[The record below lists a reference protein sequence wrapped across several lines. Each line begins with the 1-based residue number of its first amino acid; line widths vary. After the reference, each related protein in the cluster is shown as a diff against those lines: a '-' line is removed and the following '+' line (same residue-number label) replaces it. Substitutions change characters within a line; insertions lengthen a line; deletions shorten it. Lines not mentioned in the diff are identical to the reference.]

1 MEFTLEEVKK
11 LFDTYNIKKQSD
23 GKFYVSERGSNT
35 LYGEEK
41 IVDYVKFAYTWIR
54 ACQYNRKRPT
64 FDLSVITDD
73 DYYNAF
79 NNHTEKLYEAL
90 MEISRNYLKE
100 HQTMIDKEELCKQL
114 SYLDYAHTNDI
125 INGLYS
131 NERFIKILEKWVN
144 YSLEN

>member
-1 MEFTLEEVKK
+1 MNFTLDEVKN
-11 LFDTYNIKKQSD
+11 LFDTYTIKKKEN
-23 GKFYVSERGSNT
+23 GKFYVSERNNNT
-35 LYGEEK
+35 CYGEET

-90 MEISRNYLKE
+90 MEISRKYLKE
-100 HQTMIDKEELCKQL
+100 HQNMISQDELKEKL
-114 SYLDYAHTNDI
+114 SYLNYIHTNDI

-131 NERFIKILEKWVN
+131 NERFLKVFEKWVK
-144 YSLEN
+144 YSLED